1 MSVRLVE
8 PSLVRARSVASRGR
22 PAFLD
27 RIEDDRFSR
36 VRSHSQSLV
45 HVDHKGR
52 TLRDIDEEIRAL
64 EAQRE
69 REREA
74 EIYERKAFRD
84 EQRAAEEYRLASRLR
99 EPPLHD
105 AYELRE
111 RSRSRFRANDVD
123 VYDNS
128 LTRRSGSCHRD
139 ELVVYDRY
147 GHPTYYKKEKSPPRN
162 VVRVEKDR
170 KGRMS
175 LVRSAR

>member
-1 MSVRLVE
+1 MSVRTIE
-8 PSLVRARSVASRGR
+8 PPILRAKSVASRGR

-27 RIEDDRFSR
+27 RIEDDRSSR

-45 HVDHKGR
+45 LVDQNR
-52 TLRDIDEEIRAL
+52 RSLRDLDDEIRAL

-74 EIYERKAFRD
+74 GRYERKALRD

-99 EPPLHD
+99 EPPPRD
-105 AYELRE
+105 AYEFRE
-111 RSRSRFRANDVD
+111 RSTSRFRANEVD
-123 VYDNS
+123 LIDDS
-128 LTRRSGSCHRD
+128 LTRRSESRRRD

-147 GHPTYYKKEKSPPRN
+147 GQPTYYRREKSPPRN

-175 LVRSAR
+175 LVRSTR